1 MTIWMKVT
9 KDKYELPVAV
19 ADSPMELARILGIS
33 SNTINSSISHVKT
46 GKIKTSVFKKVEV
59 DDE

>member
-9 KDKYELPVAV
+9 KDEYELPVAV

>member
-9 KDKYELPVAV
+9 KDKYELPIAV